1 MTDDLQPIDSP
12 TAEPIVVTPAERAS
26 ERRQF
31 FRTALGAAAVTV
43 AGATALTLGP
53 RAFADTTSDVDNLNF
68 ALQLGYLEAQFY
80 NIAAFGGTGLPAG
93 QLTAGS
99 AATGTNVAGQ
109 ATGARQVTFTDPLVA
124 QYAAEIAQDKAA
136 HVAWLRTE
144 LNTVASAQPAID
156 LGIAATGAFSTAMR
170 AAGVIT
176 GAGSTFDP
184 YASDGNFLL
193 AAFLFADVGVS
204 VLRGAIALITDAGH
218 REVVEG
224 AMITDA
230 HHAAIIRTTLYAKGA
245 TTASLRTNADLIS
258 NLRDAL
264 DGTGD
269 DDQGISPS
277 GTGATAVANV
287 IPAYADGTIF
297 ARDTTHTLNIAYL
310 NSAQVTKGGFFP
322 NGVNGTVVTS
332 AAN

>member
-1 MTDDLQPIDSP
+1 
-12 TAEPIVVTPAERAS
+12 
-26 ERRQF
+26 
-31 FRTALGAAAVTV
+31 
-43 AGATALTLGP
+43 
-53 RAFADTTSDVDNLNF
+53 
-68 ALQLGYLEAQFY
+68 
-80 NIAAFGGTGLPAG
+80 
-93 QLTAGS
+93 
-99 AATGTNVAGQ
+99 
-109 ATGARQVTFTDPLVA
+109 VTFTDPLVA
-124 QYAAEIAQDKAA
+124 QYVAEIAQDKAA
-136 HVAWLRTE
+136 HVAWLRGE
-144 LNTVASAQPAID
+144 LGTVVSAQPAID
-156 LGIAATGAFSTAMR
+156 LGTAATGAFSTAMR
-170 AAGVIT
+170 AAGVIS
-176 GAGSTFDP
+176 GASATFDP

-218 REVVEG
+218 REIVSG

-264 DGTGD
+264 DGTTE
-269 DDQGISPS
+269 DDQGISPT
-277 GTGATAVANV
+277 TGSNPVSNV
-287 IPAYADGTIF
+287 IPTYADGTIF

>member
-12 TAEPIVVTPAERAS
+12 VAERAS

-80 NIAAFGGTGLPAG
+80 NFAAFGTGLPAG
-93 QLTAGS
+93 QITAGS

-136 HVAWLRTE
+136 HVAWLRGE
-144 LNTVASAQPAID
+144 LGTVASAQPAID
-156 LGIAATGAFSTAMR
+156 LGTAATGAFSTAMR
-170 AAGVIT
+170 AATVIT

-218 REVVEG
+218 REIVEG

-258 NLRDAL
+258 NLRDLL

-269 DDQGISPS
+269 DDQGISPTT
-277 GTGATAVANV
+277 GTNPVANV
-287 IPAYADGTIF
+287 IPTYADGTIY
-297 ARDTTHTLNIAYL
+297 ARDGQHALNIAYL

>member
-12 TAEPIVVTPAERAS
+12 IAERAS

-80 NIAAFGGTGLPAG
+80 NFAAFGTGLPAG

-136 HVAWLRTE
+136 HVAWLRGE
-144 LNTVASAQPAID
+144 LGTVVSAQPTID
-156 LGIAATGAFSTAMR
+156 LGTAATGAFSTAMR
-170 AAGVIT
+170 AANVIT

-218 REVVEG
+218 REIVEG

-258 NLRDAL
+258 NLRDLL

-269 DDQGISPS
+269 DDQGISPTT
-277 GTGATAVANV
+277 GTNPVANV
-287 IPAYADGTIF
+287 IPTYADGTIY
-297 ARDTTHTLNIAYL
+297 ARDGQHALNIAYL

>member
-1 MTDDLQPIDSP
+1 MTDDLQPIDAP
-12 TAEPIVVTPAERAS
+12 QAERAS

-68 ALQLGYLEAQFY
+68 ALQLAYLEAQFY
-80 NIAAFGGTGLPAG
+80 NFAAFGTGLPAS

-99 AATGTNVAGQ
+99 AATGTKVAGD

-136 HVAWLRTE
+136 HVAWLRGE
-144 LNTVASAQPAID
+144 LGTVTSPQPAID
-156 LGIAATGAFSTAMR
+156 LGATATGAFSTAMR
-170 AAGVIT
+170 AAGVIS
-176 GAGSTFDP
+176 GASATFDP
-184 YASDGNFLL
+184 YASDANFLL
-193 AAFLFADVGVS
+193 AAFLFADVGVT
-204 VLRGAIALITDAGH
+204 VLRGAVALITDAGH
-218 REVVEG
+218 REIVEG

-230 HHAAIIRTTLYAKGA
+230 HHAAMIRTTLYAKGA
-245 TTASLRTNADLIS
+245 TTPSLRTNADKIS
-258 NLRDAL
+258 DLRDLL
-264 DGTGD
+264 DGTTE

-277 GTGATAVANV
+277 GTGSTAVSNV
-287 IPAYADGTIF
+287 IPTYADGSIF
-297 ARDTTHTLNIAYL
+297 ARDGQHALNIAYL

-322 NGVNGTVVTS
+322 NGVNGTIVTS

>member
-1 MTDDLQPIDSP
+1 MTDDQQPIDA
-12 TAEPIVVTPAERAS
+12 TTAERAS

-43 AGATALTLGP
+43 AGATALTIGP

-80 NIAAFGGTGLPAG
+80 NYAAFGTGLPAS

-99 AATGTNVAGQ
+99 AATGTKVAGD

-136 HVAWLRTE
+136 HVAWLRGE
-144 LNTVASAQPAID
+144 LGTVTSPQPAID
-156 LGIAATGAFSTAMR
+156 LGTAATGAFSTAMR
-170 AAGVIT
+170 AAGVIS
-176 GAGSTFDP
+176 GAGTTFDP
-184 YASDGNFLL
+184 YASDANFLL
-193 AAFLFADVGVS
+193 AAFLFADIS
-204 VLRGAIALITDAGH
+204 ASALRGVIALITDNGH

-230 HHAAIIRTTLYAKGA
+230 HHAATIRTTLYAKGA

-258 NLRDAL
+258 NLRDLL

-269 DDQGISPS
+269 DDQGISPT
-277 GTGATAVANV
+277 TGANPVSNV
-287 IPAYADGTIF
+287 IPTYADGTIF
-297 ARDTTHTLNIAYL
+297 ARDGQHVLNIVYL

>member
-12 TAEPIVVTPAERAS
+12 TAEPIVINPAERAS

-80 NIAAFGGTGLPAG
+80 NYAAFGTGLPPS

-99 AATGTNVAGQ
+99 AATGTKVAGD
-109 ATGARQVTFTDPLVA
+109 ATGARQVIFTDPLVA

-136 HVAWLRTE
+136 HVAWLRGE
-144 LNTVASAQPAID
+144 LGTVTSPQPAID
-156 LGIAATGAFSTAMR
+156 LGTAATGAFSTAMR

-176 GAGSTFDP
+176 GASATFDP
-184 YASDGNFLL
+184 YASDENFLL

-218 REVVEG
+218 REIVEG

-230 HHAAIIRTTLYAKGA
+230 HHAAIIRTTLYVKGA
-245 TTASLRTNADLIS
+245 TNASLLTNAGKIS
-258 NLRDAL
+258 DLRDAL

-269 DDQGISPS
+269 DDQGISPTT
-277 GTGATAVANV
+277 GTNPVANV
-287 IPAYADGTIF
+287 IPTYADGTIY
-297 ARDTTHTLNIAYL
+297 ARDGQHALNIAYL

>member
-1 MTDDLQPIDSP
+1 MTDDQQPIDSL
-12 TAEPIVVTPAERAS
+12 TAERAS

-31 FRTALGAAAVTV
+31 FRTALGAAAVT
-43 AGATALTLGP
+43 AIGATALTVGP

-68 ALQLGYLEAQFY
+68 ALQLKYLEAQFY
-80 NIAAFGGTGLPAG
+80 NFAAFGTGLPAG

-144 LNTVASAQPAID
+144 LGTVASAQPTID
-156 LGIAATGAFSTAMR
+156 LGTTATGAFSTAMR
-170 AAGVIT
+170 AATVIS
-176 GAGSTFDP
+176 GASATFDP
-184 YASDGNFLL
+184 YASDANFLL
-193 AAFLFADVGVS
+193 AAFLFADVSAS
-204 VLRGAIALITDAGH
+204 VLRGVVAVITDAGH

-245 TTASLRTNADLIS
+245 TTASLRTNADLVS

-264 DGTGD
+264 DGTTE
-269 DDQGISPS
+269 DDQGLSPTTVGS
-277 GTGATAVANV
+277 NV
-287 IPAYADGTIF
+287 VSNVVPAYADGTIF
-297 ARDTTHTLNIAYL
+297 ARDGLHVLNIVYL
-310 NSAQVTKGGFFP
+310 NSAQVVKGGFFP
-322 NGVNGTVVTS
+322 NGVNGTLVTS

>member
-1 MTDDLQPIDSP
+1 MTDDQQPIDA
-12 TAEPIVVTPAERAS
+12 TTAERAS

-43 AGATALTLGP
+43 AGATALTIGP

-80 NIAAFGGTGLPAG
+80 NYAAFGTGLPAS

-99 AATGTNVAGQ
+99 AATGTKVAGD

-136 HVAWLRTE
+136 HVAWLRGE
-144 LNTVASAQPAID
+144 LGTVTSPQPAID
-156 LGIAATGAFSTAMR
+156 LGTAATGAFSTAMR
-170 AAGVIT
+170 AAGVIS

-184 YASDGNFLL
+184 YASDANFLL
-193 AAFLFADVGVS
+193 AAFLFADVS
-204 VLRGAIALITDAGH
+204 ASALRGVIALITDNGH

-230 HHAAIIRTTLYAKGA
+230 HHAATIRTTLYAKGA

-258 NLRDAL
+258 NLRDLL
-264 DGTGD
+264 DGTGE

-277 GTGATAVANV
+277 GATPVSNV
-287 IPAYADGTIF
+287 IPTYADGTIF
-297 ARDTTHTLNIAYL
+297 ARDGQHVLNIVYL